1 VTDATVA
8 GSESTDATTST
19 GIGAAPLAAL
29 AILAGAAVAV
39 LVGVYAQVHDPTG
52 EATITMFFTSTLHF
66 KAWAAT
72 VVLLFALFQLF
83 SALWMYGRLGWSV
96 PSWLGS
102 AHRLSGT
109 LALLVSLPVVFH
121 CLWSLGFETDTGET
135 RRFLHSLF
143 GCLVYGAFT
152 TKILSVRLH
161 GMPKWMLPAV
171 GGALFAAL
179 VGVWLT
185 SSLWFFQTFGFEV

>member
-8 GSESTDATTST
+8 GPESTDADASS
-19 GIGAAPLAAL
+19 GLGAAPLAAL

-39 LVGVYAQVHDPTG
+39 LVGVYGQVHDPTG
-52 EATITMFFTSTLHF
+52 EATITVFFTSTLHF

-72 VVLLFALFQLF
+72 LVLVFALFQLF
-83 SALWMYGRLGWSV
+83 SALWMYGRFGWSV

-121 CLWSLGFETDTGET
+121 CLWSLGFETDAGET
-135 RRFLHSLF
+135 RRLLHSLF
-143 GCLVYGAFT
+143 GCVVYGAFT
-152 TKILSVRLH
+152 TKVLAVRLR
-161 GMPKWMLPAV
+161 GMPKWLLPSV
-171 GGALFAAL
+171 GGLLFAAI

-185 SSLWFFQTFGFEV
+185 SSLWFFQNIGFEV